1 MFIIEYRKSSTMSYL
16 RIKSK
21 FFVWFASRHGHK
33 WTSYVTKMT
42 LNVSMGGL
50 WGDFTTIFWI
60 VEYLQRPIYIW
71 NKIWKRIMSQCGM
84 DFQIFPLHIANN
96 SQHFEPIQYVNG
108 LSRSSPTFQVND
120 SKFSIDLNDFPS
132 FLELVMQQPPI

>member
-1 MFIIEYRKSSTMSYL
+1 
-16 RIKSK
+16 
-21 FFVWFASRHGHK
+21 
-33 WTSYVTKMT
+33 
-42 LNVSMGGL
+42 
-50 WGDFTTIFWI
+50 
-60 VEYLQRPIYIW
+60 
-71 NKIWKRIMSQCGM
+71 MSQCGM